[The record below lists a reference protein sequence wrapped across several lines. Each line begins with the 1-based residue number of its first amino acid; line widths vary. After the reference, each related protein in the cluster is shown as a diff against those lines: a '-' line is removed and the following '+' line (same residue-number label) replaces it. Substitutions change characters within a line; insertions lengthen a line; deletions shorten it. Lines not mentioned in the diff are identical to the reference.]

1 MEYMYNVR
9 NVPRQMTSDVF
20 ISYDLPLGWMTLLV
34 WYLLASTEV
43 AILISPVDGRRYNN
57 DYWSDRKDW
66 SSRSFR
72 RHTRRDHVFTAFN
85 VKDEDDATL
94 CIPSQGNRTM
104 IGSQS
109 SSTLNVTPASALDD
123 DKRSNDINNIS
134 WNSLDMNALDRT
146 IISSLSI
153 DENDLPAMTEA
164 SDRRLRYQKS
174 NHNGQPAD
182 DDTTGLLKIESRSSI
197 ISGSSSDTDAG
208 IFPPLQTPIV
218 YRYYPRHQSRTM
230 SAGSVPFVLLGPNV
244 DHWKLV
250 AQQLSLRGFNV
261 IAVGPKDQIIP
272 TKTTTASAAIK
283 TKPSYEL
290 GLSSLSSVGVHSSDA
305 NNKNSNNNNHDRYLE
320 GPGLVLQLLDA
331 LRWKKVI
338 LVGCDSEAT
347 LAIQAALLLPSN
359 RIAGLILCGTLEES
373 EMIFLEYGTY
383 RCGPFELDRFLEERL
398 SCPFTIVWDGTNE
411 RTTLSSTSTILDQ
424 FSKSGARSSHR
435 SVIIGGG
442 TSPHRRR
449 PGIFAWILTR
459 FVEER
464 IAPAVSIQSSS
475 SSTATSAAERGATTT
490 TSRASSVSKDATSR
504 SSVLPIWLSSLPL
517 WKLPA
522 RIPVLW
528 NVDDVF
534 NEESM
539 VVFGRIVATAIF
551 YAISLKVLVYQ
562 YGYIRDILDVI
573 TSTPRQIVFMVR
585 NRIYNIANLILFI
598 GRVPFMILPFGKRSS
613 HTSNNVTV
621 IENEGTTPSNSDQ
634 SGDPTDDAGDSN
646 DEPEKAEPDID
657 PRPFFFLD
665 HVVA

>member
-1 MEYMYNVR
+1 
-9 NVPRQMTSDVF
+9 MTSSVF
-20 ISYDLPLGWMTLLV
+20 ILYALPLGWMTILA

-43 AILISPVDGRRYNN
+43 VILISPVDGRRYNN
-57 DYWSDRKDW
+57 DYWSDRKDL

-72 RHTRRDHVFTAFN
+72 RHTRKDHVSTALN
-85 VKDEDDATL
+85 INDEGDAILT
-94 CIPSQGNRTM
+94 IPSKGNRTM
-104 IGSQS
+104 IGSKS
-109 SSTLNVTPASALDD
+109 SSTLTVTPASALND
-123 DKRSNDINNIS
+123 DKCSNDINNIS
-134 WNSLDMNALDRT
+134 WNFLDMNALDRT
-146 IISSLSI
+146 IISSMNI
-153 DENDLPAMTEA
+153 DENDLPPMTEA
-164 SDRRLRYQKS
+164 SDRRLTYQKS
-174 NHNGQPAD
+174 NHNGKQD
-182 DDTTGLLKIESRSSI
+182 DDVNTGLLKRKSRSSI
-197 ISGSSSDTDAG
+197 SSGSSDTDTG
-208 IFPPLQTPIV
+208 IFPKLQTPIV
-218 YRYYPRHQSRTM
+218 YRYYPRHQSRTI

-261 IAVGPKDQIIP
+261 IVVGPKDQIIP
-272 TKTTTASAAIK
+272 TKTTTSSAAIK

-290 GLSSLSSVGVHSSDA
+290 GLSSLSSVGVQSSNDSNNHSS
-305 NNKNSNNNNHDRYLE
+305 NNNHDRYLE

-331 LRWKKVI
+331 LRWKKII

-347 LAIQAALLLPSN
+347 LAIQAALLLPSD
-359 RIAGLILCGTLEES
+359 RIAGLILCGTMEES
-373 EMIFLEYGTY
+373 ETVFLEYGTY

-398 SCPFTIVWDGTNE
+398 FCPFTIVWDGTNE
-411 RTTLSSTSTILDQ
+411 RTTLSSTSAILDHVP
-424 FSKSGARSSHR
+424 KSGGRSSRR

-464 IAPAVSIQSSS
+464 IAPAVSIQT
-475 SSTATSAAERGATTT
+475 STSTTTSAAERVTTTT
-490 TSRASSVSKDATSR
+490 TSRASSISKDAAPR
-504 SSVLPIWLSSLPL
+504 SSVLPIWLSSLPF

-562 YGYIRDILDVI
+562 HGNIRDILDVI
-573 TSTPRQIVFMVR
+573 TSTPRQIVYLVR

-598 GRVPFMILPFGKRSS
+598 GRVPFMILPFGKRISQ
-613 HTSNNVTV
+613 TSNNITE

-634 SGDPTDDAGDSN
+634 SGEQMDDAGDN
-646 DEPEKAEPDID
+646 KDEPEKSEPDND
-657 PRPFFFLD
+657 LRPFFFLD